1 MDSARK
7 DGFTT
12 DASFIST
19 FFQRKSFRI
28 YSFNLSLFFQQRTTM
43 RGACYC
49 QKYTKLLES
58 SAHHTKFRNSSP
70 MAQAITAGKLYI
82 LNWIESH
89 NYHKRLIKYQKLLAL
104 IIDDSVAKGLGSY
117 MDLWDR

>member
-1 MDSARK
+1 MDSARE

-12 DASFIST
+12 DAFFIST

-58 SAHHTKFRNSSP
+58 STHHTKFGNSSP
-70 MAQAITAGKLYI
+70 MVQAITAGKLDI
-82 LNWIESH
+82 LNWIESY

-104 IIDDSVAKGLGSY
+104 IIGDSIAKGLGSY